1 MTQQQQTTRGLSAK
15 RMKMGGTKMGDGHG
29 KPPSELYLNTS
40 CCMETGF
47 DCVGGESPA
56 AAAAAKLCSG
66 IDLVLSLLAIMTSI
80 LNIQHQVSQ

>member
-1 MTQQQQTTRGLSAK
+1 LTQQQQTTRGLSAK

-29 KPPSELYLNTS
+29 KPPSELHLNTS

-56 AAAAAKLCSG
+56 AAAAKLCSG
-66 IDLVLSLLAIMTSI
+66 MDLVLSLLAIMTSI
-80 LNIQHQVSQ
+80 LNIQHLVSQ

>member
-1 MTQQQQTTRGLSAK
+1 
-15 RMKMGGTKMGDGHG
+15 MGDGRG
-29 KPPSELYLNTS
+29 KPASELHLNTS

-47 DCVGGESPA
+47 DCVDGESP
-56 AAAAAKLCSG
+56 AAAAKLCSG